1 MNSLLHLRDQILQL
15 LNLLVSKL
23 FLGVFLSAIV
33 ALFIEFVLQALDLI
47 SELGCFVLLSVKFGL
62 DYALSIV
69 LESFLLVDSLSFK
82 TLSSQLGLEIS
93 DLLL

>member
-47 SELGCFVLLSVKFGL
+47 SKLGCFVLLSVKFGL
-62 DYALSIV
+62 DDTLSIV
-69 LESFLLVDSLSFK
+69 LESFLLMDSLSFK
-82 TLSSQLGLEIS
+82 TLSSKFGLEVS

>member
-15 LNLLVSKL
+15 LDLLVSKL
-23 FLGVFLSAIV
+23 LFGVFLSAIV

-47 SELGCFVLLSVKFGL
+47 SELGCFVLLSVKFRL
-62 DYALSIV
+62 DNALSIV

-82 TLSSQLGLEIS
+82 TLSS
-93 DLLL
+93 